1 MSNNERDFFDEIK
14 AIFEE
19 RDKAISTQDAA
30 TNARNKQLHENEIFF
45 AVQDAIK
52 EQTSD
57 IRRNDPSRDPN
68 YIKGKTIRRPKTPTR
83 NATFISPLDEIKEML
98 KQHPIVSTLAAIA
111 FTAGIIISIPNIKTT
126 SQMNKL
132 TTSYSA
138 QLEDF
143 NYGEKQGMFSKI
155 KLTIEPS
162 DFIKNSNL
170 TPNSHMRLYILSTVI
185 QDSDFYTILKE
196 LGYRGFDDYVNKLGF
211 RHTEDFRAG
220 EHYSREYEEKLK
232 DLITEVKKNQDLL
245 PQYLE
250 MYPELGFIY
259 DARDEDQA
267 MSTTNNGRGL

>member
-1 MSNNERDFFDEIK
+1 MSKENYDDIDAIPGVLSEGNQDTNFRNIERAVAKATSAIPTAVWGNFPEDEIPKIK
-14 AIFEE
+14 A
-19 RDKAISTQDAA
+19 
-30 TNARNKQLHENEIFF
+30 
-45 AVQDAIK
+45 
-52 EQTSD
+52 
-57 IRRNDPSRDPN
+57 
-68 YIKGKTIRRPKTPTR
+68 TITPTKSIR
-83 NATFISPLDEIKEML
+83 NPITPVRKARICSVVDEILEEIK
-98 KQHPIVSTLAAIA
+98 KHPIGATLVASALVL
-111 FTAGIIISIPNIKTT
+111 GLLVSIPYIKTT

-211 RHTEDFRAG
+211 SHTEDFRAG

-259 DARDEDQA
+259 DVRDEDQA
-267 MSTTNNGRGL
+267 MSTTNNGRGH